1 MSFPGLTCSNRRA
14 VKKNAL
20 HFLGSSY
27 KNARNNWL
35 FRGIYTG
42 GLMKKIILIAS
53 LLLATVLFT
62 SCVVLPDGKGG
73 TYTYALGDDEIE
85 YKNPD
90 GSKTIVNQDGTVT
103 HKR

>member
-1 MSFPGLTCSNRRA
+1 MSFTGLQKMSFPGLTGESISEM
-14 VKKNAL
+14 
-20 HFLGSSY
+20 F
-27 KNARNNWL
+27 
-35 FRGIYTG
+35 
-42 GLMKKIILIAS
+42 MKKIILIAS

-62 SCVVLPDGKGG
+62 SCLILPDGKGG

>member
-1 MSFPGLTCSNRRA
+1 MSASEAGISKPPG
-14 VKKNAL
+14 
-20 HFLGSSY
+20 Y
-27 KNARNNWL
+27 
-35 FRGIYTG
+35 G

>member
-1 MSFPGLTCSNRRA
+1 
-14 VKKNAL
+14 
-20 HFLGSSY
+20 
-27 KNARNNWL
+27 
-35 FRGIYTG
+35 
-42 GLMKKIILIAS
+42 MKKIIFVLAIALAAS
-53 LLLATVLFT
+53 LFS

-90 GSKTIVNQDGTVT
+90 GSKTIINQDGTVT

>member
-1 MSFPGLTCSNRRA
+1 
-14 VKKNAL
+14 
-20 HFLGSSY
+20 
-27 KNARNNWL
+27 
-35 FRGIYTG
+35 
-42 GLMKKIILIAS
+42 MKKIILIAS
-53 LLLATVLFT
+53 LLLATGLLT
-62 SCVVLPDGKGG
+62 SCLILPDGKGG

>member
-1 MSFPGLTCSNRRA
+1 MA
-14 VKKNAL
+14 IAL
-20 HFLGSSY
+20 
-27 KNARNNWL
+27 A
-35 FRGIYTG
+35 
-42 GLMKKIILIAS
+42 AS
-53 LLLATVLFT
+53 LFS